1 MIFCHTS
8 LALLKVTEHE
18 NGLSAASVKCLV
30 VFLQETW
37 VEYMK
42 FWRER
47 CCLPAQGDVQVKI
60 SDLFGKYDLKDH
72 YCLTRD
78 DEKKCLYYAKSL
90 YGDVS
95 NGMDNKIV

>member
-1 MIFCHTS
+1 
-8 LALLKVTEHE
+8 
-18 NGLSAASVKCLV
+18 
-30 VFLQETW
+30 
-37 VEYMK
+37 MK
-42 FWRER
+42 FGGNGVACQPR
-47 CCLPAQGDVQVKI
+47 AKNDVQVKI